1 MGSAQSATPRLH
13 SLTMGKRGGGRR
25 RTEERREE
33 ERENRGY
40 REVERQYVKNE
51 GWREGRRSGR
61 AVERHSTVCG
71 IVLVPC
77 QCLGLRSLQ
86 VYEAELFM
94 LIRPSSL
101 K

>member
-25 RTEERREE
+25 TEERREE
-33 ERENRGY
+33 E

-51 GWREGRRSGR
+51 GWREGRRKGR

-77 QCLGLRSLQ
+77 QCLGLRDLQ
-86 VYEAELFM
+86 VYEAELFT